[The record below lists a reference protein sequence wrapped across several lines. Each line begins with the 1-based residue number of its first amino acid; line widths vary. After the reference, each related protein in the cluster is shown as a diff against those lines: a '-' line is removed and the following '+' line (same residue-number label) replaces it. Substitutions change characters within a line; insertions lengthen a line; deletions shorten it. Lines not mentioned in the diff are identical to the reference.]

1 MRRIIRLVVLLVIF
15 VVAVGG
21 GYYVYSQY
29 TVSQAQ
35 AAAAAAQ
42 KNIQYAQA
50 TRGALAATVSAVG
63 SIVPVST
70 ARLSFRTGG
79 VLKDVNVKVG
89 DLVKTG
95 DVLARLETV
104 DLELALA
111 TSMTNLDNAR
121 IKLQQANQGPTA
133 DDQRIAKANLEKSAT
148 NLAKAQSDYDK
159 VAWMT
164 NVGLTPQAA
173 ALQTAT
179 LDYQIAQSNYAKAT
193 SGSTA
198 LDLAVLANNVKLSEI
213 QVETAKRNLANATL
227 IAPIDGVVSTV
238 AANPGEPIGN
248 SAVMVNIINLQALR
262 VDASVDE
269 TDMVK
274 LSIGQSVTVTLD
286 SLAGLAL
293 PGTVTAIAPNAT
305 IQSGVMTYLV
315 QTTLGLI
322 DPRLRSGLTATAN
335 VTVQR
340 KDNVVMVPNRAI
352 RVSKNV
358 RTVLVREDGA
368 TKEKQVTVGMSN
380 DQFTEITAGLNEGE
394 QVIIVTTATN
404 QPLAGGA
411 FGSGAQGSGMSGPP
425 AFVTTR

>member
-1 MRRIIRLVVLLVIF
+1 MRRILRLIVLLVIL
-15 VVAVGG
+15 VVAVAG
-21 GYYVYSQY
+21 GYYFYSQY
-29 TVSQAQ
+29 TVTQAV

-42 KNIQYAQA
+42 RNIQYAQV
-50 TRGALAATVSAVG
+50 TRGTLAATVSAVG
-63 SIVPVST
+63 SIVPVNT
-70 ARLSFRTGG
+70 ARVSFRSAG

-89 DLVKTG
+89 DLVKAG
-95 DVLARLETV
+95 DVLARLDTV

-121 IKLQQANQGPTA
+121 IKYQQSSQGPTA
-133 DDQRIAKANLEKSAT
+133 EDQRIAKANLEKSAT
-148 NLAKAQSDYDK
+148 NLSKAQSDYDK

-164 NVGLTPQAA
+164 NVGVTPQAA

-193 SGSTA
+193 SGATA
-198 LDLAVLANNVKLSEI
+198 LDLALLANNVKLSEI
-213 QVETAKRNLANATL
+213 QLETAKRNLGNATL

-238 AANPGEPIGN
+238 AANPGEPMGS
-248 SAVMVNIINLQALR
+248 SAVMVNIINLQSLR

-274 LSIGQSVTVTLD
+274 LIIGQSVTVTLD
-286 SLAGLAL
+286 SLTGLAM

-305 IQSGVMTYLV
+305 SQSGVMTYLV
-315 QTTLGLI
+315 QTTLGAT

-335 VTVQR
+335 ITVLR
-340 KDNVVMVPNRAI
+340 KDNVIVVPNRAI
-352 RVSKNV
+352 RVAKNV
-358 RTVLVREDGA
+358 RSVLVLSDGVRV
-368 TKEKQVTVGMSN
+368 EKQVTVGMSN
-380 DQFTEITAGLNEGE
+380 DQYTEITAGLSEGE

-411 FGSGAQGSGMSGPP
+411 FSASSMQSMGSPP
-425 AFVTTR
+425 AFVTGR